1 MPANNARPIRCI
13 ETGQVYPSV
22 TSAAEAIGV
31 HRTSLYNCAL
41 GKSDIC
47 AGYHWEYVGEEKPQ
61 RQKPENLRRPPRKT
75 IYEVQEEALR
85 RSRETGRRVL
95 YRHIQ
100 IEETLALIRQREQLE
115 RLKKEAKR

>member
-22 TSAAEAIGV
+22 TSAAEAMGV
-31 HRTSLYNCAL
+31 HRASLYNCAL

-61 RQKPENLRRPPRKT
+61 RQ
-75 IYEVQEEALR
+75 
-85 RSRETGRRVL
+85 
-95 YRHIQ
+95 
-100 IEETLALIRQREQLE
+100 
-115 RLKKEAKR
+115 